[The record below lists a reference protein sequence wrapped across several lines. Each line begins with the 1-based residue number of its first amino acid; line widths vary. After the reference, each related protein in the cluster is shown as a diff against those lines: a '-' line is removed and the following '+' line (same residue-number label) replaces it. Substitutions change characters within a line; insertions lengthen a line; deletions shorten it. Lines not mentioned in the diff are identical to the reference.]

1 MSHLKKLA
9 YSEMKE
15 QVHSS
20 TAPVHRM
27 FLTLFIDSAP
37 WDAGLLPDEEP
48 SALRH
53 HACTQNATDVMHSFR
68 ILGCWP
74 TPGWRSK
81 CSQAPHLRT
90 ECIGC
95 HSQLSH
101 LERLAY
107 SQMEG
112 QVLKHCNCTQNV
124 SQVIQIFRILGCW
137 STPRCRSKCSQAPRL
152 HMEGIRFR

>member
-1 MSHLKKLA
+1 
-9 YSEMKE
+9 MKE

-53 HACTQNATDVMHSFR
+53 NACTQNASDVMHSFR

-112 QVLKHCNCTQNV
+112 QVLRHRNCTQSV
-124 SQVIQIFRILGCW
+124 SQVIQIVLILGCW
-137 STPRCRSKCSQAPRL
+137 STPRWSAKCPSTTLAHRRYQISL
-152 HMEGIRFR
+152 IVFTS

>member
-1 MSHLKKLA
+1 
-9 YSEMKE
+9 MKG
-15 QVHSS
+15 QVRSS
-20 TAPVHRM
+20 TASAHRISQ
-27 FLTLFIDSAP
+27 TLFIHSAP
-37 WDAGLLPDEEP
+37 WDAGLLPDEGP
-48 SALRH
+48 SALKH
-53 HACTQNATDVMHSFR
+53 HACAQNVSGVMRSFR

-112 QVLKHCNCTQNV
+112 QVLKCRNCTQNV
-124 SQVIQIFRILGCW
+124 SQVIQIFLILGCW
-137 STPRCRSKCSQAPRL
+137 STPRWRAKCPSTTLAHGRYQISL
-152 HMEGIRFR
+152 IVFTS